1 MTCGIECIDKW
12 LTKAFY
18 RLGLVVAKHPG
29 YFLMVP
35 VFLTAICITGF
46 QRVKFEIDPE
56 YLFSPEHG
64 PGKTERAIVESH
76 FKMNYSSLFNPTRI
90 TRPGRFGRVIVIP
103 KQGDTM
109 LSVEIWKELR
119 ILDDIIKNTSITWG
133 PENTAYKYDDICAR
147 WIDQCFPND
156 ILNLDY
162 VMNDVVNG
170 SLKLTF
176 PIMFNP
182 VTWDAHTFPVYFG
195 GTEIDED
202 GLITRVP
209 ALQLVYFL
217 TADTKAQDERGSV
230 WEEAFLD
237 AVGKAEDS
245 GRFRYIST
253 ARFGS
258 RTLDIELENNTRT
271 VVPYFSSAFI
281 LMAVFSVVTCMMT
294 DWVRSKPLL
303 GLMGNVSA
311 AMATIAA
318 FGFAVYIGIPFIG
331 INFVSPF
338 LMCSIG
344 IDDTF
349 VMLAAWRRTPVT
361 MDVPERLARTLS
373 DAAVSITITSVT
385 DIVSFCIGKFSPF
398 PAIQIFCL
406 YSGFAVCFI
415 FVWHLTFF
423 SACMAIA
430 GYAEHNNRHSITCVK
445 VKPVS
450 MSDKE
455 SWLYRVFCTG
465 GVNPKDPGN
474 PRDNPDNAIMV
485 WCRDSLGWALNQWYV
500 KIMVLLVFAGY
511 LAGALYG
518 TTTIQEGLQR
528 RKLSKADSYSIE
540 FYDRDD
546 FYFREFPY
554 RIQVIISGELDYWDV
569 DVQNQIENLTKTFEN
584 SSFISSP
591 LYTESWVR
599 SFVNYVNRNQEELN
613 VTIDT
618 RETFLQTLNDLW
630 LFKPNPFS
638 LDVKFNDDGTKIVA
652 SRFMIQAV
660 NISDGNME
668 KDMVRE
674 LRKIA
679 HDSPLNVSVFHPYFV
694 FFDQFELV
702 RPTSI
707 QSMVVGGATMM
718 LISFLFIP
726 NVLCSLWVAFSIVS
740 IELGVVGY
748 MALWDVN
755 LDTISM
761 VNLIMCIGFSVDFT
775 AHICYAYMSSEATR
789 PAERVRESLYALGL
803 PIIQG
808 AVSTVLGVSA
818 LILAGSYIFMVFF
831 KMIFLVIVFG
841 ALHGMILLPVL
852 LSLFGPGACCG
863 GGRSSRKARHPST
876 AALDDCSKSSAQ
888 QLHHGGYNNNGGAG
902 RGPYCIPH
910 PSLLQPDFGEADRR
924 YRGGKPYAANP
935 RPDKDMGLGTS
946 EESSESSSSRS
957 QRRRLREA
965 AEDEA
970 QRRKYLDGWRKATGH
985 SMPMTAARPAGYG
998 PPAANDT
1005 AATGYGQPRHSDG
1018 YYNGGR
1024 PAGYHRDERPYRND
1038 GRYH

>member
-1 MTCGIECIDKW
+1 M
-12 LTKAFY
+12 
-18 RLGLVVAKHPG
+18 
-29 YFLMVP
+29 
-35 VFLTAICITGF
+35 
-46 QRVKFEIDPE
+46 
-56 YLFSPEHG
+56 
-64 PGKTERAIVESH
+64 
-76 FKMNYSSLFNPTRI
+76 
-90 TRPGRFGRVIVIP
+90 
-103 KQGDTM
+103 
-109 LSVEIWKELR
+109 
-119 ILDDIIKNTSITWG
+119 
-133 PENTAYKYDDICAR
+133 
-147 WIDQCFPND
+147 
-156 ILNLDY
+156 
-162 VMNDVVNG
+162 
-170 SLKLTF
+170 
-176 PIMFNP
+176 
-182 VTWDAHTFPVYFG
+182 
-195 GTEIDED
+195 DED

-209 ALQLVYFL
+209 ALQLVYFI

-245 GRFRYIST
+245 GRFLYIST

-318 FGFAVYIGIPFIG
+318 FGCAVYIGIPFIG

-423 SACMAIA
+423 SACMAIT
-430 GYAEHNNRHSITCVK
+430 GYAEHSNRHSITCVK

-450 MSDKE
+450 MSDKQ
-455 SWLYRVFCTG
+455 SWLYRVFCSG

-500 KIMVLLVFAGY
+500 KILVLLVFAGY

-528 RKLSKADSYSIE
+528 RKLSRADSYSIE

-554 RIQVIISGELDYWDV
+554 RIQVIIAEELDYWDV
-569 DVQNQIENLTKTFEN
+569 DVQNEIENLTKTFEN
-584 SSFISSP
+584 STFISGP

-638 LDVKFNDDGTKIVA
+638 LDVKFNEDGTKIVA

-668 KDMVRE
+668 KEMVRE

-679 HDSPLNVSVFHPYFV
+679 HESPLNVSVFHPYFV

-748 MALWDVN
+748 MALWGVN

-775 AHICYAYMSSEATR
+775 AHICYAYMSSGAKR
-789 PAERVRESLYALGL
+789 PADRVRESLYALGL
-803 PIIQG
+803 PIMQG
-808 AVSTVLGVSA
+808 AISTVLGVSA

-852 LSLFGPGACCG
+852 LSLFGPGACG
-863 GGRSSRKARHPST
+863 GGSRKARRPS
-876 AALDDCSKSSAQ
+876 AMADDRKSAQ
-888 QLHHGGYNNNGGAG
+888 QQAVGNINGAG

-910 PSLLQPDFGEADRR
+910 PSLLQPDFGETDRR
-924 YRGGKPYAANP
+924 YRSGASVNKSYAANP

-946 EESSESSSSRS
+946 EDSSESSSSRS
-957 QRRRLREA
+957 QRRQLREA

-985 SMPMTAARPAGYG
+985 SMPMSLARPNGYG
-998 PPAANDT
+998 SPAAANNV
-1005 AATGYGQPRHSDG
+1005 TGYGQRHSGGGADG
-1018 YYNGGR
+1018 YYNGRQAG
-1024 PAGYHRDERPYRND
+1024 PGYHRDERQYRND